1 MMTDNNRPQGKTT
14 IAPDVLIS
22 IARLSALGV
31 QGVHQLV
38 EAPTDVKTI
47 FKSHK
52 QNGVQIMVEN
62 NTVYAD
68 LYLILNSDV
77 NVREVS
83 KNIQSQVGRAISEM
97 VGMEVGKI
105 NIHVED
111 IHYGAE

>member
-1 MMTDNNRPQGKTT
+1 MTEGTRPQGKTT

-22 IARLSALGV
+22 IAKLTALSVPGVYQLTDAL
-31 QGVHQLV
+31 
-38 EAPTDVKTI
+38 ADVSNI

-52 QNGVQIMVEN
+52 QNGVQIIVEN
-62 NTVYAD
+62 NSVYAD
-68 LYLILNSDV
+68 LYLIMDGDV

-83 KNIQSQVGRAISEM
+83 HNVQMQVGRAISEM

-111 IHYGAE
+111 IHYGGS